1 MTMSKAEE
9 KKKGGGDRVQIDM
22 HNVSLTASPVRKNK
36 HTTPGTQKL
45 ENSKVHKSEIFLWGV
60 FVFVISYNNP
70 SQENWA
76 SRSLQEYWRLE
87 ATHLSNICLPILA
100 GEVGGHK

>member
-1 MTMSKAEE
+1 
-9 KKKGGGDRVQIDM
+9 M

-45 ENSKVHKSEIFLWGV
+45 ENAQVHKSEIFLWGV

-70 SQENWA
+70 SQEPDAFRDGSRRTGPAAA
-76 SRSLQEYWRLE
+76 SKSTEDSRPHIS
-87 ATHLSNICLPILA
+87 AISACPS
-100 GEVGGHK
+100 